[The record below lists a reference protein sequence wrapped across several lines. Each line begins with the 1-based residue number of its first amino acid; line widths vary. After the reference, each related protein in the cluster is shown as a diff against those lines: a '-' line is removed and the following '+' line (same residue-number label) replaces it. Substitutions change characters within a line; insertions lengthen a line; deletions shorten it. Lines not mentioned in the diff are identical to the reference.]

1 MLGDAVNTAAA
12 NGNIIDED
20 LHDMPIREE
29 FLDRLAGFIIRS
41 DAITRHNNSTVDHVQ
56 IDVGITELV
65 ATCDGI
71 TGCGD
76 PDQLKFSALGVYLQ
90 VRSCK
95 AHSAGILK
103 PSCLGVVDVTSRDSV
118 LNKAM
123 RCVRLG
129 RPPLS
134 RH

>member
-20 LHDMPIREE
+20 LHNMPIREE

-41 DAITRHNNSTVDHVQ
+41 DAITRHNDSTVDHVQ

-76 PDQLKFSALGVYLQ
+76 PDQLKFSALGVYLIQ
-90 VRSCK
+90 VRLWE

-103 PSCLGVVDVTSRDSV
+103 PSCLGVVDVTSRGIVS
-118 LNKAM
+118 NKAM
-123 RCVRLG
+123 NCVR
-129 RPPLS
+129 
-134 RH
+134 